1 MKYAQHIAGVV
12 LAATL
17 AVPAAAHAAGLTVVF
32 EQTPLFAEVNIAPG
46 LVTTRTMDVHNADAS
61 AQELFIETLNVTDAD
76 NFGAALNLTI
86 ADGTTVHYDG
96 SLAALF
102 SGSRESLGS
111 IAAGATSTYSLS
123 VAFATS
129 SVHHYQGATLAFDIC
144 IGFSGGSL
152 LCDGSTVSTP
162 PATGGGGGGGGG
174 GAGGGGIIT
183 QTLQIFNESGT
194 VVPPTAGLIV
204 WQTNLPAT
212 TQVVYGAQTGGPY
225 PLDLNSPTFG
235 YPLATGESSARV
247 TNHAVTLPALTPGE
261 TYVFRVVS
269 RESPTSAPTV
279 SPEYTLVVA
288 PSAPFANTTA
298 PAAAG
303 DGDALLSPEA
313 PDADADAGTL
323 PAAAPAGADTQ
334 EAPVVPP
341 ANAPAESPTEAE
353 PENEEALNNN
363 QVAAAFM
370 ALPDELWRFLTSLE
384 CIAWFVLGLFVAVF
398 AAAAASRVP
407 RWALLS
413 PHARRVRQGYVFAGV
428 ITAQL
433 GAAIAFSQS
442 CLVAPLAIVAVATLV
457 WLLVY
462 SVRTTRA

>member
-1 MKYAQHIAGVV
+1 MKYAHHIAGLV
-12 LAATL
+12 LVATL
-17 AVPAAAHAAGLTVVF
+17 AVPAAVYAAGLTVVF
-32 EQTPLFAEVNIAPG
+32 EQTPLFAEANIAPG
-46 LVTTRTMDVHNADAS
+46 LVTTRMMDVHNADVS
-61 AQELFIETLNVTDAD
+61 TQELFIETLNVTDAD

-111 IAAGATSTYSLS
+111 VAAGATSTYSLA

-129 SVHHYQGATLAFDIC
+129 SVQHYQGATLAFDIC

-174 GAGGGGIIT
+174 AGGGGIIT
-183 QTLQIFNESGT
+183 QTLQIFNESGA
-194 VVPPTAGLIV
+194 VVPPTSGLIV

-212 TQVVYGAQTGGPY
+212 TQVVYGVEAGGPY
-225 PLDLNSPTFG
+225 TLDLNSSTFG

-247 TNHAVTLPALTPGE
+247 TNHAVTLPGLTPGE

-269 RESPTSAPTV
+269 RESPTNAPTV

-288 PSAPFANTTA
+288 LPAPFVNAVA
-298 PAAAG
+298 PAAG
-303 DGDALLSPEA
+303 DGDALLPPEA
-313 PDADADAGTL
+313 PDAGVDAGVFPAVT
-323 PAAAPAGADTQ
+323 PAAVDAQ
-334 EAPVVPP
+334 EAPVAPP
-341 ANAPAESPTEAE
+341 VNVPAESPTDAE
-353 PENEEALNNN
+353 PENEATLNNN

-384 CIAWFVLGLFVAVF
+384 CIAWFVLALFVAAF
-398 AAAAASRVP
+398 AAVAASRVP

-413 PHARRVRQGYVFAGV
+413 PHARRVRQGYVFAGM

-433 GAAIAFSQS
+433 GAAIAFSQA